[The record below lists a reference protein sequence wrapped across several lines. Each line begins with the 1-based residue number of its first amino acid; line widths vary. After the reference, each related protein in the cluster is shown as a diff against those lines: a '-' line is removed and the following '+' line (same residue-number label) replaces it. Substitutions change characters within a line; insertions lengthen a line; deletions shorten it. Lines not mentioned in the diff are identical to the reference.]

1 MLQLACAIS
10 TRNVSAYGLVTTR
23 LYCSGNWRIASA
35 RGRGAAAGGIKPKSG
50 QYVGSASRVSC
61 FFAPL
66 EAAPG
71 PRPLLFDLR
80 PGIHAI
86 HITYVVSQCGR
97 PQGSPPLPVIY
108 QYILV
113 GLRRRSLGSSTSSA
127 SSTVTT
133 PSRMPSSLTT
143 GTASRLYFAM
153 ISATVRGS
161 VSGRTVIVSVSITS
175 FRVSVGSEISRSQRE
190 TTPSK
195 GQSSDVS
202 SATQYT

>member
-86 HITYVVSQCGR
+86 GITYPTVD
-97 PQGSPPLPVIY
+97 I
-108 QYILV
+108 INTFWLV
-113 GLRRRSLGSSTSSA
+113 CDAARWVAAHPARHRR
-127 SSTVTT
+127 
-133 PSRMPSSLTT
+133 
-143 GTASRLYFAM
+143 
-153 ISATVRGS
+153 
-161 VSGRTVIVSVSITS
+161 
-175 FRVSVGSEISRSQRE
+175 
-190 TTPSK
+190 
-195 GQSSDVS
+195 
-202 SATQYT
+202 